1 MSRIK
6 GRRPSLGVIVAG
18 VALVIALAGTAIAG
32 PSAIT
37 SVLNKSEKKQ
47 VKKIAKNQINKLASG
62 LTVGNSDKVDQLDSK
77 QISPAADVLRT
88 ADLALG
94 DNFADVTTTSIT
106 VAGPSRLVANAVV
119 HLSSNGGN
127 NDRGSC
133 RLVID
138 GTAGIDYSQDVAAGD
153 ATLPV
158 IETRS
163 VAAGA
168 HTVTLQ
174 CLKNVAGVVS
184 AITSEVTVE
193 AHLE

>member
-1 MSRIK
+1 MSRFK
-6 GRRPSLGVIVAG
+6 GRRPSPVMIVTGVVLA
-18 VALVIALAGTAIAG
+18 IALAGTAIAG

-37 SVLNKSEKKQ
+37 SALNKSEKKQ
-47 VKKIAKNQINKLASG
+47 VKKIAKNQVNKLASG
-62 LTVGNSDKVDQLDSK
+62 LSVGNSDKLDQLDSK
-77 QISPAADVLRT
+77 QVSPAADSLRT

-94 DNFADVTTTSIT
+94 DNFADVTTATIT
-106 VAGPSRLVANAVV
+106 VAAPSKLVANAVA

-133 RLVID
+133 RLIID
-138 GTAGIDYSQDVAAGD
+138 GTAGIDYSQDVPAGD

-163 VAAGA
+163 VAAGT
-168 HTVTLQ
+168 HTVTLS

-184 AITSEVTVE
+184 ILTAEVTVE